1 MAEKVF
7 IVKSPVKDFC
17 GVGAAGI
24 HFANGEAEVREG
36 WVLDWFKEH
45 GYEITP
51 KDADPL
57 DGMKVDELKA
67 FAEANNIN
75 IGAAK
80 NKAEILEILK
90 NHQ

>member
-1 MAEKVF
+1 MAEKVY
-7 IVKSPVKDFC
+7 IVKAPVKDFC

-45 GYEITP
+45 GYDITP

-67 FAEANNIN
+67 FAESNNID
-75 IGAAK
+75 ISAAK